1 MDKTYMEDFQVGEK
15 IVSPGRTLTET
26 DIVMFAAL
34 TGDWHPIH
42 TNVEYAGKTPFGE
55 RIAHGM
61 LVLVLGSA
69 LVFRLGPYVF
79 TPKTFIAFYGI
90 DSLRFTGAV
99 KIGDTLH
106 AEVEVVELKAKDE
119 NRGVVTTKSAIRNQ
133 RGEDC
138 CVFVSKML
146 CGRKPSKA

>member
-1 MDKTYMEDFQVGEK
+1 MEKTYMEDFQVGEK
-15 IVSPGRTLTET
+15 IVSPGRTITET

-69 LVFRLGPYVF
+69 LIFRLGPYVF

-90 DSLRFTGAV
+90 DSLRFTNAV

-106 AEVEVVELKAKDE
+106 VEVEVVELKEKDDA
-119 NRGVVTTKSAIRNQ
+119 RGVVTTKSAIKNQ
-133 RGEDC
+133 QGEDC

-146 CGRKPSKA
+146 CGRKPNKA